1 MEFKIEFYMS
11 FKKQLNS
18 SLPRGS
24 LSKSKTQFDLNERCF
39 ESGHVNF
46 KGEFSENVFSGQT
59 NGSIRLSQ
67 RERIN
72 K

>member
-24 LSKSKTQFDLNERCF
+24 LSKSKTQRCF
-39 ESGHVNF
+39 ESGHANF

-67 RERIN
+67 REPIN